1 MNLFLAD
8 VTDTFGRNHLIMAI
22 VAIVIMIVCPILIKK
37 YNIPFKKMTLI
48 FLIIWVVC
56 ETTKLL
62 SNITYIMEDKITEEL
77 KAVKMFEYVASEWE
91 NWNIVRAYLP
101 RGDLPFHLC
110 SIMPFFIIYADRT
123 KNEVARERVLGM
135 IAPFGLIGSIISIA
149 LATTGAD
156 FKNPQTYEY
165 FFYHAFLAVY
175 SLEIVLKEEIKPTW
189 KLYLSTAIFSLIMFV
204 SSIWVNTI
212 LSDTGVLGVSNKY
225 LTNFFYS
232 MKPPLSGLPFLNLN
246 HGWIVY
252 FIHIVSLGI
261 ILVTAYYAIV
271 ISINKKREN
280 RVDLNNHNKGIEE

>member
-1 MNLFLAD
+1 MNLFLAG
-8 VTDTFGRNHLIMAI
+8 VTDTFGRNHLIFACI
-22 VAIVIMIVCPILIKK
+22 CLAIMIVCPILIRK
-37 YNIPFKKMTLI
+37 YNIPFKKLTII

-62 SNITYIMEDKITEEL
+62 SNITYIMEDKLTEEL
-77 KAVKMFEYVASEWE
+77 KAVRMFDYVASEWE
-91 NWNIVRAYLP
+91 NWIIVRAYLP

-110 SIMPFFIIYADRT
+110 SIMSFFILFANFT
-123 KNEVARERVLGM
+123 KNEVARERVLGL

-149 LATTGAD
+149 LATIGAD
-156 FKNPQTYEY
+156 FKDPQTYEY

-175 SLEIVLKEEIKPTW
+175 SLEIVLKKEINPTW
-189 KLYLSTAIFSLIMFV
+189 KLYLSTAVFSLILFV

-252 FIHIVSLGI
+252 FIHIVSLGVI
-261 ILVTAYYAIV
+261 IVTAYYAIL
-271 ISINKKREN
+271 IGITKKQKEKES
-280 RVDLNNHNKGIEE
+280 LN